1 MVDIATIVGLIFGSL
16 LVVAAVLLGGSPEIF
31 INIPAMLIVFGGTFA
46 AILIRFPA
54 DEVKNTLKVVKHAF
68 GSSLGPAGALITQ
81 FVELA
86 QISRKEGLLA
96 LENLELDDAF
106 MRKGVAYCVDGTET
120 EAIEALM
127 MKEVQYSMWRHRIGI
142 KLFKAMGDA
151 APAFGM
157 IGTLIGLVQMLVS
170 MSDPASI
177 GPAMAVALL
186 TTLYGALFANL
197 VCLPIAEKLEHRNA
211 EEYGQKMMVVEG
223 VLGLRKGENPH
234 MLREALDSFV
244 APKDREDHGAEAA

>member
-1 MVDIATIVGLIFGSL
+1 MVDVATIVGLLFGSL
-16 LVVAAVLLGGSPEIF
+16 LVVAAILLGGSPGIF
-31 INIPAMLIVFGGTFA
+31 INVPAIFIVFGGTFA

-54 DEVKNTLKVVKHAF
+54 DEVKNTLKVVRHAF
-68 GSSLGPAGALITQ
+68 GSSIGPAGALIGQ
-81 FVELA
+81 FVELS

-96 LENLELDDAF
+96 LENLELDDQF
-106 MRKGVAYCVDGTET
+106 MRKGVAYCVDGADT

-142 KLFKAMGDA
+142 KMFKAMGDA

-170 MSDPASI
+170 MDDPRSI

-186 TTLYGALFANL
+186 TTLYGALYANL

-211 EEYGQKMMVVEG
+211 EEYGQKMMIVEG

-234 MLREALDSFV
+234 MLRVALDSFV
-244 APKDREDHGAEAA
+244 APKDREDRSVEAA